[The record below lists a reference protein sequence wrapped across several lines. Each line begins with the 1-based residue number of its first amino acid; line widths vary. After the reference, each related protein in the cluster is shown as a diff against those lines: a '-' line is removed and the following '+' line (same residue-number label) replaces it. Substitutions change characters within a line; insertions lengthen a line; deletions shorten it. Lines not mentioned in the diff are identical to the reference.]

1 VKKCA
6 SCTKDLPDAALHC
19 VFCGAKQAAAPAV
32 QPGLA
37 KTSFGYSQND
47 VMNALGSNPPPQGG
61 GFGQPPGG
69 YGQPQGGGGYGQPQ
83 GGGYQPPEPRAHTP
97 SQPQMY
103 GGVAPTAN
111 AATVM
116 APPGSGPAGFPGQV
130 PNNSFASTAPAPA
143 FGSPQFN
150 NNQPQG
156 GYGQPQGGYGQ
167 PQGGYG
173 QPQGGYGQP
182 QGGGYGQPQGGYGG
196 AGMGIHS
203 PQQQTPQGLATSAPP
218 YLASQTAA
226 RAGRPIEPWK
236 DPIKFLMIVWG
247 AAALVAFAAPLT
259 TDPALTWNWDAIIHA
274 PGKFKIPSLIW
285 AAVGLL
291 SIACAVIPM
300 ETMPR
305 GILAAA
311 LGLTGALVPTFI
323 IGMPPW
329 QALLPMV
336 GLMCLVP
343 GLLVRQEYTE
353 SMLSRILV
361 TVGVVAFLLVLLIPT
376 GGEIPLVGLFKM
388 LIDAPG
394 KLKVV
399 AIVRIAIIVLIVMSL
414 LAWMPGPATAGAK
427 LIAWGIILIPAAMFA
442 VQFALAGEI
451 DILTKTPGKAV
462 QWVPGVV
469 YAVLSGY
476 GLATII
482 GKQLE

>member
-1 VKKCA
+1 MKKCA

-47 VMNALGSNPPPQGG
+47 VMNALGNPPPQGG
-61 GFGQPPGG
+61 GFGQP
-69 YGQPQGGGGYGQPQ
+69 QGGYGQPQ
-83 GGGYQPPEPRAHTP
+83 GGGYDQQQPRAHTP

-103 GGVAPTAN
+103 GGVAPSAN
-111 AATVM
+111 AATMM

-130 PNNSFASTAPAPA
+130 PNNAFAATAPAPA
-143 FGSPQFN
+143 FGSPAFN
-150 NNQPQG
+150 QQGGGYGQPQG
-156 GYGQPQGGYGQ
+156 GAGYGQPQGGYGQ
-167 PQGGYG
+167 PQAGGGYG

-182 QGGGYGQPQGGYGG
+182 QGGGYGQPQGG
-196 AGMGIHS
+196 MGIHS
-203 PQQQTPQGLATSAPP
+203 PPQQTPQGLATSAPP

-291 SIACAVIPM
+291 SIICATIPM

-311 LGLTGALVPTFI
+311 LGLTGSLVPVFLL
-323 IGMPPW
+323 GMPPW
-329 QALLPMV
+329 QALVPML

-343 GLLVRQEYTE
+343 GLLVRHEYTE
-353 SMLSRILV
+353 SMLARILV
-361 TVGVVAFLLVLLIPT
+361 TVGVVAFLLVLLIPQ
-376 GGEIPLVGLFKM
+376 GGQIPLVGVFKM

-394 KLKVV
+394 KLKVI
-399 AIVRIAIIVLIVMSL
+399 AIMRIAIIVVVVMSL

-427 LIAWGIILIPAAMFA
+427 LIAWAIILIPAAMFA

-451 DILTKTPGKAV
+451 DILTKTPGEV
-462 QWVPGVV
+462 VEWVPGVV
-469 YAVLSGY
+469 YSILSGY